1 MFKTCILFVL
11 GLLAMCSLLFL
22 VHVWIPAV
30 EFVFKDGDPA
40 LVSFYTFALLCCL
53 SIWGVFYY
61 VLNLFTYSRF
71 GLFPL
76 GIFITIV
83 FQRLFLNGPLP
94 ENIFDGYVDLS
105 QFFMVLIIFILFIAS
120 YLIVSND
127 NKERVWMSFA
137 PLLSCL
143 YVGL

>member
-1 MFKTCILFVL
+1 MIKTCILFVL

-40 LVSFYTFALLCCL
+40 LVWFYTFALLCCL

-61 VLNLFTYSRF
+61 ALNCWTVSRF

-76 GIFITIV
+76 GIWITIFVQRIFVNPQLRENV
-83 FQRLFLNGPLP
+83 F
-94 ENIFDGYVDLS
+94 DDYVDLS
-105 QFFMVLIIFILFIAS
+105 KFYIVLSIFILFSAS
-120 YLIVSND
+120 YLIMSKD
-127 NKERVWMSFA
+127 KKERVWMLFA